1 MPDPTLLL
9 RAISGETVF
18 GLDVDSKIRQ
28 ASNEISAMVF
38 VHLFNRCDDS
48 VPGWEKDFANSLM
61 ELSTGDPSCLI
72 GFDDGR
78 WQGLEQH
85 DGEDWTEPAADAE
98 SGHYLKLVFRNA
110 DAAYYQFHL
119 FPDIDAPFLTGS
131 ARKREDEFQHLR
143 IDLTD
148 PAHLQEYI
156 RRLRSNPHL
165 VSVEESSEKI
175 FNAAPSHSV

>member
-9 RAISGETVF
+9 RVISGESVF

-28 ASNEISAMVF
+28 ASNETSAMAL
-38 VHLFNRCDDS
+38 VHLFNRCDSS
-48 VPGWEKDFANSLM
+48 VPGWEADFADSLL

-78 WQGLEQH
+78 WQGMEE
-85 DGEDWTEPAADAE
+85 DGTEPVAE
-98 SGHYLKLVFRNA
+98 SVHYLKLGFTNA

-119 FPDIDAPFLTGS
+119 FPAIDASFLAGS

-143 IDLTD
+143 IDLTA
-148 PAHLQEYI
+148 PTHLQEYI

-165 VSVEESSEKI
+165 VSVEESTEEI
-175 FNAAPSHSV
+175 FDAVASHAV

>member
-1 MPDPTLLL
+1 MPDPTLLI

-28 ASNEISAMVF
+28 ASNETSAMAL
-38 VHLFNRCDDS
+38 VHIFNRCDDS
-48 VPGWEKDFANSLM
+48 VPGWERDFANSLM

-72 GFDDGR
+72 GLDDGR
-78 WQGLEQH
+78 WQGLGEG
-85 DGEDWTEPAADAE
+85 DGADWVEPVSE
-98 SGHYLKLVFRNA
+98 SVHYLKLEFTNA

-119 FPDIDAPFLTGS
+119 FPAIEAPFLAS
-131 ARKREDEFQHLR
+131 CARMREERFQHLR
-143 IDLTD
+143 IELTH
-148 PAHLQEYI
+148 PSHFQEYI

-165 VSVEESSEKI
+165 VAIEDSTEEI

>member
-28 ASNEISAMVF
+28 ASNETSAMAF

-48 VPGWEKDFANSLM
+48 VPGWEKDFADSLM

-78 WQGLEQH
+78 WQGLEEG
-85 DGEDWTEPAADAE
+85 DGEDWTEPVAE
-98 SGHYLKLVFRNA
+98 SVHYLRLAFTNA

-119 FPDIDAPFLTGS
+119 FPDIDAPFLAGS
-131 ARKREDEFQHLR
+131 ARKREAEFQHLR

-165 VSVEESSEKI
+165 VSVEESTEEI
-175 FNAAPSHSV
+175 FNAAASHSV